1 MEYPVLKKF
10 RDKGSGE
17 IYEVGSKYK
26 AEAERAADLQRRG
39 FLGQNEEKREP
50 KRTSRSNSQT
60 ASDKS

>member
-17 IYEVGSKYK
+17 IYEVGVNY
-26 AEAERAADLQRRG
+26 EADSERGADLQRRG

-50 KRTSRSNSQT
+50 KRTNRSNSQT
-60 ASDKS
+60 KSDKS